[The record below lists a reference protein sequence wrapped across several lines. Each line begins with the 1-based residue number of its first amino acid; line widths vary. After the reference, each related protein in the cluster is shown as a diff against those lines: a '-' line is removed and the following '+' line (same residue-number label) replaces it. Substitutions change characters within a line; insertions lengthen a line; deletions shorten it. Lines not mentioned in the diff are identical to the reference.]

1 MDIDEIANF
10 LLSIDDEQLIEL
22 KKKLVEKL
30 ERYMKLKNE
39 CTDRTIEHLK
49 LIDEELKKRNLF
61 I

>member
-1 MDIDEIANF
+1 MDI
-10 LLSIDDEQLIEL
+10 SDEQLIEL

-39 CTDRTIEHLK
+39 CTDRTIDHMK
-49 LIDEELKKRNLF
+49 LVDEELKKRNLF

>member
-1 MDIDEIANF
+1 MDITDEE
-10 LLSIDDEQLIEL
+10 LLKL

-39 CTDRTIEHLK
+39 CTDRTIEYLK
-49 LIDEELKKRNLF
+49 LIDIELKKRNLF